1 MKTGALCLRLAR
13 AAYVTMRSSTLPSQ
27 YMNALIVGANKTPIL
42 DHVDSSHFLLIDDGP
57 LIDALVIPPRR
68 KVVHFDIKKHHLNPL
83 HEMDYRRAREFI
95 SILDAVFPEG
105 DSTLTKKNANFV
117 LLNALLE
124 EPTRLDKL
132 LRGDKRDPAKQDA
145 YQKIETILLSPVLR
159 LVLCEPTNFSMKG
172 IVLARLDRAV
182 LGDFDAFVLAN
193 LLISQF
199 EGQVIIPDFGFYGR
213 EHHISLIRQER
224 LVAGVNT
231 LSELPLRLQQAL
243 LTVPD
248 KIASRTTSEDA
259 EILAKYRGF
268 VRHTIEHSDFVHE
281 AMCG

>member
-1 MKTGALCLRLAR
+1 
-13 AAYVTMRSSTLPSQ
+13 
-27 YMNALIVGANKTPIL
+27 MNALIVGANKTPIL
-42 DHVDSSHFLLIDDGP
+42 DHVESSHFLLVDDGSV
-57 LIDALVIPPRR
+57 IDALVIPPRR
-68 KVVHFDIKKHHLNPL
+68 KVVHFDVRKHHLNPL
-83 HEMDYRRAREFI
+83 HEMDYRRAREFV
-95 SILDAVFPEG
+95 SILDAIFPEG

-145 YQKIETILLSPVLR
+145 YQKIATLLLSPVLHS
-159 LVLCEPTNFSMKG
+159 VLCKPTNFSMKG

-213 EHHISLIRQER
+213 EHHISLIRQDR

-231 LSELPLRLQQAL
+231 LSQVRSDVLRDAL
-243 LTVPD
+243 LTIPKRIPSCALYD
-248 KIASRTTSEDA
+248 DA
-259 EILAKYRGF
+259 ELLAKYAGLRPDPTREDNPYNRF
-268 VRHTIEHSDFVHE
+268 VNE
-281 AMCG
+281 AMGVAA